1 MRETDPIDPMWEGA
15 GDVKPGPRLASAGV
29 RRLGALAGKLAPN
42 VVSWASGMAPEL
54 RLSWGARVYHLRRDG
69 MVSVRRAGEGY
80 EDNPR
85 RNYNDAVE
93 KRQAR
98 AAKVVEEA
106 PPEPVAAPQP
116 APEPEPSAAPVV
128 DLSAE
133 AMAAEVQHTMGMSV
147 DAEGSDPDDAPPT
160 AESVKERLV
169 AMRSLLQSLDDV
181 GDYDL
186 VEAVDEELYL
196 LHKAVDY
203 KLKNHKAS
211 EAKAKLDTLFK

>member
-1 MRETDPIDPMWEGA
+1 MRETDAIDPMWEGA
-15 GDVKPGPRLASAGV
+15 GEVKPGPRLAATAV
-29 RRLGALAGKLAPN
+29 RWAAAAANRLAPT
-42 VVSWASGMAPEL
+42 VVRWAAGFAPEV
-54 RLSWGARVYHLRRDG
+54 RMSWGARIYHLRRDG
-69 MVSVRRAGEGY
+69 LVSIRRGGEGY

-85 RNYNDAVE
+85 RNYNTAVE

-98 AAKVVEEA
+98 AA
-106 PPEPVAAPQP
+106 AAP
-116 APEPEPSAAPVV
+116 APEPTPSV
-128 DLSAE
+128 DLSEE
-133 AMAAEVQHTMGMSV
+133 AMAAEVAETMGISA
-147 DAEGSDPDDAPPT
+147 DLQGSNAEDDAPPT

-169 AMRSLLQSLDDV
+169 AMRTLLQNLDDV

-186 VEAVDEELYL
+186 VEAVDDELYL